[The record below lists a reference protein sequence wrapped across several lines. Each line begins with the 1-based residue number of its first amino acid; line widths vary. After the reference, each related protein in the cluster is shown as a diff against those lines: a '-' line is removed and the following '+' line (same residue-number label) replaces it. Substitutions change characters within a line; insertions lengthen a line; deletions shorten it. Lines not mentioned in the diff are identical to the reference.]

1 MTPETIG
8 GIIGGAFVVLNVG
21 GFWFREWRK
30 HRTWTKN
37 GDDLKEIKG
46 QIKTVDGKID
56 CVDKK
61 VGETKLAVAET
72 KVAVDAQKS
81 KCSETVT
88 RFDKAISDQG
98 KEIIRLAGRKR

>member
-46 QIKTVDGKID
+46 QIKTVGEKVD
-56 CVDKK
+56 CIDKK
-61 VGETKLAVAET
+61 VGET

-98 KEIIRLAGRKR
+98 KEMLRLAGRKR